1 MGQLVANVTGNLHTA
16 LIHNVK
22 ISNVDKLSINL
33 IYRIPD
39 GIFHGSQCGLKTK
52 SPLSSARET
61 FFQRVHHARD
71 LSGDSQNLLKSL
83 VYIKRSTVTSAGRR
97 WLVYV
102 ASPASTRSME

>member
-1 MGQLVANVTGNLHTA
+1 MGQLVVNVTGNLHTA

-22 ISNVDKLSINL
+22 IPNVDKLSINL

-97 WLVYV
+97 
-102 ASPASTRSME
+102 